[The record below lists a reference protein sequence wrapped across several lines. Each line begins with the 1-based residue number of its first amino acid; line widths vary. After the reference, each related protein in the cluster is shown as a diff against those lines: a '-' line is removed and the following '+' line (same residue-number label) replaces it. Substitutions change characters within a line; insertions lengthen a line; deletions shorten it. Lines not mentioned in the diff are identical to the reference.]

1 MKERCQMKKYEGN
14 YYLGL
19 DIGTNSVGYAVTDEN
34 YNVLKFK
41 KKSMWGSR
49 LFDEADSAE
58 ARRIFRANRR
68 RIGRRKWRIELLQ
81 DIFAE
86 EICKI
91 DPGFY
96 QRLKDSML

>member
-1 MKERCQMKKYEGN
+1 MKKYEGN

-68 RIGRRKWRIELLQ
+68 RIGENGELNYFRIFSQ
-81 DIFAE
+81 KKFV
-86 EICKI
+86 K
-91 DPGFY
+91 
-96 QRLKDSML
+96 